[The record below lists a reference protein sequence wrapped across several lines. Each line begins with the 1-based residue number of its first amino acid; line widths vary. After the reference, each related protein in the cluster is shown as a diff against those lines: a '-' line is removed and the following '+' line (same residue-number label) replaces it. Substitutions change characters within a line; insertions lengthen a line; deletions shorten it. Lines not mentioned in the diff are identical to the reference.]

1 VTATSSAQ
9 QPLCPDSHRCSAAE
23 DLACQTDI
31 CTDPTCPELDCDG
44 CFDYDKYCADCTGD
58 NQEDCE
64 QCSEHDAHCQ
74 DCFDDCTSE
83 CDLPL
88 TDCGEACCLDHDYA
102 PAGSY
107 SEFFGSQ
114 TADMFGPSV
123 ASPRFPSRLHP
134 DANRAILYPD
144 ERLEPAASVPERV
157 PQISVGGSAR
167 TLVSSAIQQPLSGL
181 DLLQAVGSA
190 CINAS
195 QFQGVSPTS
204 LDDFIKPSIG
214 IKAALA
220 AVKDIPKAS
229 SVYSSFHNDHLDA
242 SRPLTSASPKSSSL
256 AFEKPASPIS
266 KGPPTEVLSCRWA
279 DAPGEPC
286 GQVFYL
292 AEDLHNH
299 LREAHNTRSDVFC
312 RWIGCPVS
320 AFSDNPH
327 RYANSVQRHT
337 WGHSG
342 YRPYKCLA
350 CGEGFAAANVR
361 DEHFSNIHLKKKL
374 FCCDVC
380 GHQCTSA
387 TNLKRHNDERHRA
400 ERFQCE
406 YCNRNGKIRLFP
418 RGPNLARHFRKCKYV
433 LLSFPEAIGAVE
445 GKIEDAWYPPG
456 YKKGHHGMDKAKI
469 TPPNF
474 LPN

>member
-1 VTATSSAQ
+1 LTATTSAQ
-9 QPLCPDSHRCSAAE
+9 QSLCPEPCRCSVAD

-31 CTDPTCPELDCDG
+31 CTDPTCSELDCDE

-58 NQEDCE
+58 TQEDCE

-88 TDCGEACCLDHDYA
+88 TDCGEACCLNHDYA

-114 TADMFGPSV
+114 TADMFGPSI
-123 ASPRFPSRLHP
+123 ASPRFPSGPHSEE
-134 DANRAILYPD
+134 NRAILSLD
-144 ERLEPAASVPERV
+144 QRLEPAASVPERV
-157 PQISVGGSAR
+157 PQTSVDGSAG
-167 TLVSSAIQQPLSGL
+167 TSVSSALQQPPSGL

-190 CINAS
+190 CIDES
-195 QFQGVSPTS
+195 RFQGASPTG
-204 LDDFIKPSIG
+204 LHDLIKPSIG
-214 IKAALA
+214 IKV
-220 AVKDIPKAS
+220 AVAVVEDMSTAS
-229 SVYSSFHNDHLDA
+229 SVYNSPHNCHLDA
-242 SRPLTSASPKSSSL
+242 SGSLTSASHRSCNL
-256 AFEKPASPIS
+256 AFQKPASPHV
-266 KGPPTEVLSCRWA
+266 KGPATEILSCQWA
-279 DAPGEPC
+279 DATGQPC
-286 GQVFYL
+286 GQVFCL
-292 AEDLHNH
+292 ADDLHDH
-299 LREAHNTRSDVFC
+299 LREAHNTKSDVFC

-320 AFSDNPH
+320 ALSDSPH

-342 YRPYKCLA
+342 YRPYKCSA

-361 DEHFSNIHLKKKL
+361 DEHYSNIHLKKKL

-406 YCNRNGKIRLFP
+406 FCNRNSKIRLFP

-433 LLSFPEAIGAVE
+433 LSSFPEASGAVE

-456 YKKGHHGMDKAKI
+456 YKKGHHGMDRAKI
-469 TPPNF
+469 TPPNY
-474 LPN
+474 LPY